1 MSQSIHDN
9 SGVVE
14 PGDNAEDDLAKL
26 IGTSSKGEKLR
37 GRLDEVL
44 TRAAHMKAIYPVLAA
59 LAIAAGSYVYIDHQ
73 IHKPG
78 PVPIHYMSDEQ
89 RCAEAVPPQI
99 KQEDPARAI
108 KLVQDCMANGFMGQV
123 LSGDPTTT
131 TTITLA
137 APQN

>member
-1 MSQSIHDN
+1 MSHSNDHNQ
-9 SGVVE
+9 GVIG
-14 PGDNAEDDLAKL
+14 PGANAEEDLAKL
-26 IGTSSKGEKLR
+26 IGNSSKGERLR

-44 TRAAHMKAIYPVLAA
+44 TRAAHMKAIYPILAA
-59 LAIAAGSYVYIDHQ
+59 LAIATGSYMYIDHQ

-108 KLVQDCMANGFMGQV
+108 KLVQDCIANGFMDQV
-123 LSGDPTTT
+123 LRGDPTTT
-131 TTITLA
+131 TTVTLA